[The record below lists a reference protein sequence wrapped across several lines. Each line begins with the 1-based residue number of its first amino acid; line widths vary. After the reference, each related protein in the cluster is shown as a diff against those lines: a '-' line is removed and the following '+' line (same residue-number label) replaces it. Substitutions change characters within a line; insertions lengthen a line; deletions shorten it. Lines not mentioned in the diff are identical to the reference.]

1 MYAILYYKTRIDLT
15 QLLVVNTPFQNI
27 HVSTCAKLITNWIYY
42 PM

>member
-15 QLLVVNTPFQNI
+15 HLLVVNTPFQNI
-27 HVSTCAKLITNWIYY
+27 HVSICAKLIKNWISY